1 MQPTIN
7 KSRLTKRLSELAT
20 IGALSDGGVCR
31 LALTDEDKAAR
42 DQVMQWMK
50 DLDLQT
56 YIDQVGNLIG
66 IRSGKKDIAPI
77 VTGSHIDTVP
87 SGGRFD
93 GAAGVVAGLEVIE
106 SLNEHKIQTE
116 RPVAVVAFTNEEGVR
131 YHLDMIGS
139 HAFCGYISPEE
150 AYMTVGTD
158 NTIFGE
164 ELKRIG
170 YAGDFP
176 SGSICPH
183 AFLELHI
190 EQGPVLDR
198 EQVSIGVV
206 EAITG
211 IVWYEI
217 TIQGEANHAGT
228 TPISMRQ
235 DAGLTAARIITYL
248 REIANLLGENQRA
261 TCGAIS
267 FFPNAINVIPEKA
280 TLSIDL
286 RNPDKTTL
294 EEAEQR
300 LLDFLEKCTHQDNV
314 QIETQ
319 RLARVQPRAC
329 HTNIILTII
338 KATDEL
344 GYSHKTMVS
353 GAVHDALTMASYC
366 PTGMIFV
373 PSKGGISHNPAEYTS
388 ADELEAG
395 TNVLLK
401 TVLKLSQEE

>member
-1 MQPTIN
+1 M
-7 KSRLTKRLSELAT
+7 
-20 IGALSDGGVCR
+20 DGQISYNNPRVIDNCPNFISTFR
-31 LALTDEDKAAR
+31 RDEITNIL
-42 DQVMQWMK
+42 K
-50 DLDLQT
+50 DLHLQT
-56 YIDQVGNLIG
+56 HIDQVGNLIG
-66 IRSGKKDIAPI
+66 VRPGAKDIAPI
-77 VTGSHIDTVP
+77 VIGSHIDTVP
-87 SGGRFD
+87 TGGRFD
-93 GAAGVVAGLEVIE
+93 GAAGVMAGLEAIE
-106 SLNEHKIQTE
+106 SLNEYKIQTE
-116 RPVAVVAFTNEEGVR
+116 RPVAVVTFTNEEGVR
-131 YHLDMIGS
+131 YHNDLLGS
-139 HAFCGYISPEE
+139 RAFCGYISPEE
-150 AYMTVGTD
+150 AYKTVGTD
-158 NTIFGE
+158 HTIFGE

-170 YAGDFP
+170 FAGEFP
-176 SGSICPH
+176 SGSIRPH

-211 IVWYEI
+211 IAWYEI

-248 REIANLLGENQRA
+248 REIANSLGENQRA

-267 FFPNAINVIPEKA
+267 FYPNAINVIPEKA

-300 LLDFLEKCTHQDNV
+300 LLDFLEKCTIQDNV

-319 RLARVQPRAC
+319 RLAWVEPRAC
-329 HTNIILTII
+329 HTDIISTII
-338 KATDEL
+338 EATNEL

-373 PSKGGISHNPAEYTS
+373 PSKGGVSHNPAEYTS

-395 TNVLLK
+395 ANVLLK
-401 TVLKLSQEE
+401 TVLKLSQQKM